1 VANGWFTPLD
11 AYVSADFKK
20 RFPEGILLEGLHI
33 FGGKLYSFPLFGF
46 RSHTTLLWFNK
57 KMMADAGGDPESG
70 PKTWEEFR
78 DIAQKMSKK
87 GAGQVFGWIQAIQ
100 LADRLGMQTVELA
113 QRAGA
118 PFGAGGINFKTGEYA
133 YHADAMIQTI
143 EFMKA
148 IQQDNSLFPAS
159 TSLDAKTARARF
171 AAGSA
176 GMNFDGPWNVGVLVK
191 DFKDFVDNLNVGQIP
206 APKDKTS
213 TFVHRGPNG
222 GDFWISSQSKNPVVG
237 AKILENFNTD
247 DYYIKLA
254 EGMDQPPLNLAA
266 VDKANVLPQ
275 YKKGI
280 KYFQDVVVLEPSP
293 LVKNPEVAQVQAEM
307 KDIRP
312 NIGEIVQGAMAGS
325 ISDWKTALKTYSDK
339 LTAERD
345 RALKVVQGKGVKVSI
360 DDWIFPNW
368 DQTKDYGSQF
378 YK

>member
-1 VANGWFTPLD
+1 
-11 AYVSADFKK
+11 
-20 RFPEGILLEGLHI
+20 
-33 FGGKLYSFPLFGF
+33 
-46 RSHTTLLWFNK
+46 
-57 KMMADAGGDPESG
+57 
-70 PKTWEEFR
+70 
-78 DIAQKMSKK
+78 
-87 GAGQVFGWIQAIQ
+87 
-100 LADRLGMQTVELA
+100 
-113 QRAGA
+113 
-118 PFGAGGINFKTGEYA
+118 
-133 YHADAMIQTI
+133 
-143 EFMKA
+143 MKA

-176 GMNFDGPWNVGVLVK
+176 GMNFDGPWNVGVLNK
-191 DFKDFVDNLNVGQIP
+191 DFKEFVTKLNVGQIP

-312 NIGEIVQGAMAGS
+312 NIGEIVQGALAGS

-345 RALKVVQGKGVKVSI
+345 RALKVIQGKGVKVSI